1 MLHCLRQLL
10 SLAVCFL
17 FLVGCATQSANNLL
31 TQSDTVGAK
40 KQNGADLVKLYLQG
54 KKYQENAQY
63 SEAVSAYEAILAK
76 DPDFVE
82 AHNGLGVIYSVQE
95 KFELALN
102 HLQTAVRLA
111 PLATH
116 LHNNLGY
123 TYFLIGQNEKA
134 IKEFEQSLHL
144 DPDNVKAQFNLS
156 LIQKNSAKSGE

>member
-17 FLVGCATQSANNLL
+17 FLVGCATQPTNNLL
-31 TQSDTVGAK
+31 TQSDTPGAK
-40 KQNGADLVKLYLQG
+40 KQNGADMVKLYLQG

-63 SEAVSAYEAILAK
+63 ADAVLAYEAILAK

-95 KFELALN
+95 KFELALQ
-102 HLQTAVRLA
+102 HLQTAVKLA
-111 PLATH
+111 PFATH

-123 TYFLIGQNEKA
+123 TYFLLGQDEKA
-134 IKEFEQSLHL
+134 IKAFEQSLYL
-144 DPDNVKAQFNLS
+144 DPDNERAQFNLS
-156 LIQKNSAKSGE
+156 VAYQKSSKSGE

>member
-10 SLAVCFL
+10 SLTACFL

-31 TQSDTVGAK
+31 TQSDTLGAK
-40 KQNGADLVKLYLQG
+40 KQNGPDLVKLYLQG
-54 KKYQENAQY
+54 KKHQENAQY

-111 PLATH
+111 PLAAH

-123 TYFLIGQNEKA
+123 TYFLLGQNEKA

-144 DPDNVKAQFNLS
+144 DPDNEKAQFNLS